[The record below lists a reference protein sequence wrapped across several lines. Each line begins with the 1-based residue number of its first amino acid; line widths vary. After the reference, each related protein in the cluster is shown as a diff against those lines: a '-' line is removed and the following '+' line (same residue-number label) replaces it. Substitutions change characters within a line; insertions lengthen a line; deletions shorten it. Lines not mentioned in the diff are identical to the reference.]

1 MKPAR
6 VRSPACLAA
15 PAQAKAW
22 PTPGSCWRK
31 SPRNGPKLPKSFGP
45 VAQADSALLLGPDV
59 QHHGVIDYL
68 KAVLLGNFLLA
79 PFNGLVKKLEHLAGL
94 KANHVVVMVPLIQLI
109 TGLLYPAGAVIKNM
123 LAHQMGRLKL
133 RQYPI
138 YGGQTDFLALVHQR
152 AVNIRSEERRVG
164 NEWTAR
170 CRRQRIQ

>member
-31 SPRNGPKLPKSFGP
+31 SPRNGPKLPRSFGP

-138 YGGQTDFLALVHQR
+138 YGGQKIGR
-152 AVNIRSEERRVG
+152 ASCRERNQIAV
-164 NEWTAR
+164 E
-170 CRRQRIQ
+170 QVS